1 LQKLAK
7 ETSVHVTELD
17 VSSPASITEWAS
29 NLKTQ
34 HGVKHV
40 DLLINNA
47 GILEG
52 SGLSSVDAEEM
63 VRLFMTNTVGPLL
76 VTQQLHKQ
84 GLLGKPGSIVA
95 NMTSKMGSVEDNN
108 GMGSY
113 YSYRASKSALNNVT
127 KSLSLDLARDG
138 IVALVLHPGFV
149 QTDMVGGAGNISA
162 KTSAAGLLNQ
172 LESRKPAELNGKF
185 LGWNGEEIPW

>member
-17 VSSPASITEWAS
+17 VSSSDSIAQWAA

-34 HGVKHV
+34 HGVTHV

-47 GILEG
+47 GILEA

-63 VRLFMTNTVGPLL
+63 IRLFKVNTVGPLL

-113 YSYRASKSALNNVT
+113 YSYRYLWLFF
-127 KSLSLDLARDG
+127 SL
-138 IVALVLHPGFV
+138 F
-149 QTDMVGGAGNISA
+149 
-162 KTSAAGLLNQ
+162 
-172 LESRKPAELNGKF
+172 
-185 LGWNGEEIPW
+185 